1 MTCRLK
7 SLQPCWKVM
16 STDGDKEYTLKVAIL
31 PKQLKARLAA
41 VRPDELRLTRHFARV
56 MTHSDH
62 AGS

>member
-1 MTCRLK
+1 
-7 SLQPCWKVM
+7 M